1 MNKNIKNNKS
11 FIMKKT
17 LCTALALVVGLAFP
31 TQLLANGE
39 GTTDD
44 KKQNYANSKFVWTDN
59 YVVEGNHAAMAPS
72 TEEIVTTLLSKK
84 GEPMRWVRK
93 NDIYK
98 FGKYTGTSTLET
110 ALYNMAVDEMINNFE
125 KDGTLRTG
133 LYWGGVWT
141 RDVSYSSLLSL
152 AYMCPDKVRNS
163 LEVKIDRMGRIIQ
176 DTGTGGSW
184 PCSSDRVVWA
194 LSAWNIYL
202 ATGDME
208 WLQKAYPIIVKSLEC
223 DDMVVYNPQTGLY
236 RGESSFIDWREQS
249 YPTWAQPA
257 DIYLSECL
265 GTNAAFYEVL
275 KVTADMA
282 AALGHKKDAKKYA
295 QKAEA
300 LKQAIN
306 DRFWVEED
314 GFYASYWY
322 GRQNLIRT
330 QHSETLGESFCVLFG
345 IADEERAAKVI
356 SSMHVGEYGPP
367 IFSPQIVSQGDYHNN
382 GVWPYVT
389 SFWGKAAA
397 KAGNET
403 ALMHALACNVRTAAL
418 YATNYE
424 NYSFNTGNPYT
435 TLINSPNMLWGL
447 SGFMGLFHR
456 TFFGFEF
463 TQEGLSM
470 KPFVPTALAGT
481 RKLEAFPYRNMQ
493 LDITVSGSGNEIASC
508 KVDGK
513 DAEAFIP
520 ADWTGKHTVEI
531 VMKGEHQPSTINMV
545 GYIGMPEM
553 PVVQQNGGKLQWSA
567 IKGAA
572 KYEILK
578 DGQVIAETTAC
589 EQPTAGNGE
598 YQVRAV
604 SAKGVH
610 SFTSE
615 PLRCY
620 DDAVVQQMPVDKW
633 LDMTL
638 GEQVKLKVAV
648 PATGWYVLDWEYANG
663 NGEVEQR
670 NHCANRQLYVDGK
683 NVETMVFPQRGL
695 DAWQLYGWSTP
706 VKVYLKK
713 GSHQIALRYQE
724 KNININID
732 LDKAHVK
739 SLRLTQLP
747 K

>member
-1 MNKNIKNNKS
+1 
-11 FIMKKT
+11 MKKT
-17 LCTALALVVGLAFP
+17 LCAVLALWAGLSLPA
-31 TQLLANGE
+31 QLLANEQASTG
-39 GTTDD
+39 D
-44 KKQNYANSKFVWTDN
+44 KKQNYANRKFVWTDN
-59 YVVEGNHAAMAPS
+59 YVVEGANAAMAP
-72 TEEIVTTLLSKK
+72 TAEEIVTTVLSKK

-98 FGKYTGTSTLET
+98 FGKYIGTSTLET

-152 AYMCPDKVRNS
+152 SYMCPDKVRNS

-208 WLQKAYPIIVKSLEC
+208 WLQKAYPVIVKSLEC

-265 GTNAAFYEVL
+265 GTNAAFYGVL

-282 AALGHKKDAKKYA
+282 AALGNKKDAKKYA

-314 GFYASYWY
+314 GYYASYWY
-322 GRQNLIRT
+322 GRQNLVRT

-356 SSMHVGEYGPP
+356 SSMHVGEFGPP

-403 ALMHALACNVRTAAL
+403 ALMHALACNVRTASL

-456 TFFGFEF
+456 TFFGLEF
-463 TQEGLSM
+463 TQEGLAM
-470 KPFVPTALAGT
+470 KPFVPTVLAGT
-481 RKLEAFPYRNMQ
+481 RKLEAFPYRGMQ

-513 DAEAFIP
+513 EADAFIP

-531 VMKGEHQPSTINMV
+531 VMKGEHKPSSINMV

-553 PVVQQNGGKLQWSA
+553 PEVELSAGKLQWKA
-567 IKGAA
+567 IEGAA
-572 KYEILK
+572 KYEVLK
-578 DGQVIAETTAC
+578 DGQVVAETASC
-589 EQPTAGNGE
+589 SQPTAGSGE
-598 YQVRAV
+598 YLVRAV

-610 SFTSE
+610 SFVSE
-615 PLRCY
+615 PLRVY
-620 DDAVVQQMPVDKW
+620 EDASVQQVPVDKW

-638 GEQVKLKVAV
+638 GEQVKLKVNV

-695 DAWQLYGWSTP
+695 DAWNLYGWSAP

-713 GSHQIALRYQE
+713 GNHQVALRYLE

-747 K
+747 

>member
-1 MNKNIKNNKS
+1 
-11 FIMKKT
+11 MKKT
-17 LCTALALVVGLAFP
+17 VCMVLAMLAGFCFSAD
-31 TQLLANGE
+31 LFANE
-39 GTTDD
+39 KDHQ
-44 KKQNYANSKFVWTDN
+44 KKNYENEKFVWTDN
-59 YVVEGNHAAMAPS
+59 YVSEGNHAALAPS
-72 TEEIVTTLLSKK
+72 TEEIVTTCLSKDGK
-84 GEPMRWVRK
+84 PLRWVRK

-98 FGKYTGTSTLET
+98 YGKFTGTSTLET

-152 AYMCPDKVRNS
+152 AYMCPDKVKNS

-202 ATGDME
+202 ATGDIE
-208 WLQKAYPIIVKSLEC
+208 WLQKAYPVIIKSLEC
-223 DDMVVYNPQTGLY
+223 DDMVVFNPQTGLY

-265 GTNAAFYEVL
+265 GTNAAYYGVL

-282 AALGHKKDAKKYA
+282 AALGFKKDVKKYT

-300 LKQAIN
+300 LKKAIN
-306 DRFWVEED
+306 DKFWVEED
-314 GFYASYWY
+314 GYYASYWY

-356 SSMHVGEYGPP
+356 SSMHVGEFGPP
-367 IFSPQIVSQGDYHNN
+367 IFSPQIVSQGNYHNN

-397 KAGNET
+397 KAENET
-403 ALMHALACNVRTAAL
+403 ALLHALACNVRTAAL

-435 TLINSPNMLWGL
+435 TLMNSPNMLWGL

-463 TQEGLSM
+463 SQDGLALN
-470 KPFVPTALAGT
+470 PFVPTVLAGT
-481 RKLEAFPYRNMQ
+481 RKLEAFPYRGMS
-493 LDITVSGSGNEIASC
+493 LDITVKGSGHEIASC
-508 KVDGK
+508 LIDGK
-513 DAEAFIP
+513 EADAFIP

-531 VMKGEHQPSTINMV
+531 VMKGEHKPSSINMV
-545 GYIGMPEM
+545 GYIGMPET
-553 PVVQQNGGKLQWSA
+553 PVVQETTGKLQWKA
-567 IKGAA
+567 IDGVA
-572 KYEILK
+572 KYEVLK
-578 DGQVIAETTAC
+578 DGQVAAETTAC
-589 EQPTAGNGE
+589 EWTATENGE
-598 YQVRAV
+598 YQVRAI

-615 PLRCY
+615 PLRY
-620 DDAVVQQMPVDKW
+620 DADASIQMLGVDKW
-633 LDMTL
+633 LDEKL
-638 GEQVKLKVAV
+638 GEQVKLKVTV
-648 PATGWYVLDWEYANG
+648 PVTGWYVIDWEYANG
-663 NGEVEQR
+663 SGEVEQR

-683 NVETMVFPQRGL
+683 NFTTMVFPQRGL
-695 DAWQLYGWSTP
+695 DDWKNYGWSTP
-706 VKVYLKK
+706 VKLYLKK
-713 GSHQIALRYQE
+713 GSHQLALRYLE

-747 K
+747 

>member
-1 MNKNIKNNKS
+1 
-11 FIMKKT
+11 MKKT
-17 LCTALALVVGLAFP
+17 VCMVLAMLAGFCFSDD
-31 TQLLANGE
+31 LFANE
-39 GTTDD
+39 KDHQ
-44 KKQNYANSKFVWTDN
+44 KKNYENEKFVWTDN
-59 YVVEGNHAAMAPS
+59 YVSEGNHAALAPS
-72 TEEIVTTLLSKK
+72 TEEIVTTCLSKDGK
-84 GEPMRWVRK
+84 PLRWVRK
-93 NDIYK
+93 NDIYMYGK
-98 FGKYTGTSTLET
+98 FTGTSTLET

-152 AYMCPDKVRNS
+152 AYMCPDKVKNS

-202 ATGDME
+202 ATGDIE
-208 WLQKAYPIIVKSLEC
+208 WLQKAYPVIIKSLEC
-223 DDMVVYNPQTGLY
+223 DDMVVFNPQTGLY

-265 GTNAAFYEVL
+265 GTNAAYYGVL

-282 AALGHKKDAKKYA
+282 AALGFKKDVKKYT

-300 LKQAIN
+300 LKKAIN
-306 DRFWVEED
+306 DKFWVEED
-314 GFYASYWY
+314 GYYASYWY

-356 SSMHVGEYGPP
+356 SSMHVGEFGPP
-367 IFSPQIVSQGDYHNN
+367 IFSPQIVSQGNYHNN

-397 KAGNET
+397 KAENET
-403 ALMHALACNVRTAAL
+403 ALLHALACNVRTAAL

-435 TLINSPNMLWGL
+435 TLMNSPNMLWGL

-463 TQEGLSM
+463 SQDGLALN
-470 KPFVPTALAGT
+470 PFVPTVLAGT
-481 RKLEAFPYRNMQ
+481 RKLDAFPYRGMS
-493 LDITVSGSGNEIASC
+493 LDITVKGSGHEIASC
-508 KVDGK
+508 LIDGK
-513 DAEAFIP
+513 EADAFIP

-531 VMKGEHQPSTINMV
+531 VMKGEHKPSSINLV
-545 GYIGMPEM
+545 GYIGMPET
-553 PVVQQNGGKLQWSA
+553 PVVQETTGKLQWKA
-567 IKGAA
+567 IDGVA
-572 KYEILK
+572 KYEVLK
-578 DGQVIAETTAC
+578 DGQVAAETTAC
-589 EQPTAGNGE
+589 EWTATENGE
-598 YQVRAV
+598 YQVRAI

-615 PLRCY
+615 PLRY
-620 DDAVVQQMPVDKW
+620 YADASIQMLGVDKW
-633 LDMTL
+633 LDEKL
-638 GEQVKLKVAV
+638 GEQVKLKVTV
-648 PATGWYVLDWEYANG
+648 PVTGWYVIDWEYANG
-663 NGEVEQR
+663 SGEVEQR

-683 NVETMVFPQRGL
+683 NFTTMVFPQRGL
-695 DAWQLYGWSTP
+695 DDWKNYGWSTP
-706 VKVYLKK
+706 VKLYLKK
-713 GSHQIALRYQE
+713 GSHQLALRYLE

-747 K
+747 

>member
-1 MNKNIKNNKS
+1 M
-11 FIMKKT
+11 MKKT
-17 LCTALALVVGLAFP
+17 LYAALALVVGLAFP

-265 GTNAAFYEVL
+265 GTNAAFYGVL

>member
-1 MNKNIKNNKS
+1 
-11 FIMKKT
+11 MKKT
-17 LCTALALVVGLAFP
+17 VCMVLAMLAGFCFSVD
-31 TQLLANGE
+31 LFANE
-39 GTTDD
+39 KDHQ
-44 KKQNYANSKFVWTDN
+44 KKNYENEKFVWTDN
-59 YVVEGNHAAMAPS
+59 YVSEGNHAALAPS
-72 TEEIVTTLLSKK
+72 TEEIVTTCLSKDGK
-84 GEPMRWVRK
+84 PLRWVRK

-98 FGKYTGTSTLET
+98 YGKFTGTSTLET

-152 AYMCPDKVRNS
+152 AYMCPDKVKNS

-202 ATGDME
+202 ATGDIE
-208 WLQKAYPIIVKSLEC
+208 WLQKAYPVIIKSLEC
-223 DDMVVYNPQTGLY
+223 DDMVVFNPQTDLY

-265 GTNAAFYEVL
+265 GTNAAYYGVL

-282 AALGHKKDAKKYA
+282 AALGFKKDVKKYT

-300 LKQAIN
+300 LKKAIN
-306 DRFWVEED
+306 DKFWVEED
-314 GFYASYWY
+314 GYYASYWY

-356 SSMHVGEYGPP
+356 SSMHVGEFGPP
-367 IFSPQIVSQGDYHNN
+367 IFSPQIVSQGNYHNN

-397 KAGNET
+397 KAENET
-403 ALMHALACNVRTAAL
+403 ALLHALACNVRTAAL

-435 TLINSPNMLWGL
+435 TLMNSPNMLWGL

-463 TQEGLSM
+463 SQDGLALN
-470 KPFVPTALAGT
+470 PFVPTVLAGT
-481 RKLEAFPYRNMQ
+481 RTLEAFPYRGMS
-493 LDITVSGSGNEIASC
+493 LDITVKGSGHEIASC
-508 KVDGK
+508 LIDGK
-513 DAEAFIP
+513 EADAFIP

-531 VMKGEHQPSTINMV
+531 VMKGEHKPSSINLV
-545 GYIGMPEM
+545 GYIGMPET
-553 PVVQQNGGKLQWSA
+553 PVVQETTGKLQWKA
-567 IKGAA
+567 IDGVA
-572 KYEILK
+572 KYEVLK
-578 DGQVIAETTAC
+578 DGLVVAETTAC
-589 EQPTAGNGE
+589 EWTATENGE

-615 PLRCY
+615 PLRY
-620 DDAVVQQMPVDKW
+620 YADASIQMLGVDKW
-633 LDMTL
+633 LDEKL
-638 GEQVKLKVAV
+638 GEQVKLKVTV
-648 PATGWYVLDWEYANG
+648 PVTGWYVIDWEYANG
-663 NGEVEQR
+663 SGEVEQR

-683 NVETMVFPQRGL
+683 NFTTMVFPQRGL
-695 DAWQLYGWSTP
+695 DDWKNYGWSTP
-706 VKVYLKK
+706 VKLYLKK
-713 GSHQIALRYQE
+713 GSHQLALRYLE

-747 K
+747 

>member
-1 MNKNIKNNKS
+1 
-11 FIMKKT
+11 MKTT
-17 LCTALALVVGLAFP
+17 LYAALALVAGLAFP

-265 GTNAAFYEVL
+265 GTNAAFYGVL

-300 LKQAIN
+300 LKQTIN

-470 KPFVPTALAGT
+470 KPFVPTALAGI

>member
-1 MNKNIKNNKS
+1 
-11 FIMKKT
+11 MKKT
-17 LCTALALVVGLAFP
+17 VCMVLAMLAGFCFSAD
-31 TQLLANGE
+31 LFANE
-39 GTTDD
+39 KDHQ
-44 KKQNYANSKFVWTDN
+44 KKNYENEKFVWTDN
-59 YVVEGNHAAMAPS
+59 YVSEGNHAALAPS
-72 TEEIVTTLLSKK
+72 TEEIVTTCLSKDGK
-84 GEPMRWVRK
+84 PLRWVRK

-98 FGKYTGTSTLET
+98 YGKFTGTSTLET

-152 AYMCPDKVRNS
+152 AYMCPDKVKNS

-202 ATGDME
+202 ATGDIE
-208 WLQKAYPIIVKSLEC
+208 WLQKAYPVIIKSLEC
-223 DDMVVYNPQTGLY
+223 DDMVVFNPQTGLY

-265 GTNAAFYEVL
+265 GTNAAYYGVL

-282 AALGHKKDAKKYA
+282 AALGFKKDVKKYT

-300 LKQAIN
+300 LKKAIN
-306 DRFWVEED
+306 DKFWVEED
-314 GFYASYWY
+314 GYYASYWY

-330 QHSETLGESFCVLFG
+330 QHCETLGESFCVLFG

-356 SSMHVGEYGPP
+356 SSMHVGEFGPP
-367 IFSPQIVSQGDYHNN
+367 IFSPQIVSQGNYHNN

-397 KAGNET
+397 KAENET
-403 ALMHALACNVRTAAL
+403 ALLHALACNVRTAAL

-424 NYSFNTGNPYT
+424 NYSFDTGNPYT
-435 TLINSPNMLWGL
+435 TLMNSPNMLWGL

-463 TQEGLSM
+463 SQDGLALN
-470 KPFVPTALAGT
+470 PFVPTVLVGT
-481 RKLEAFPYRNMQ
+481 RKLEAFPYRGMS
-493 LDITVSGSGNEIASC
+493 LDITVKGSGHEIASC
-508 KVDGK
+508 LIDGK
-513 DAEAFIP
+513 EADAFIP

-531 VMKGEHQPSTINMV
+531 VMKGEHKPSSINLV
-545 GYIGMPEM
+545 GYIGMPET
-553 PVVQQNGGKLQWSA
+553 PVVQETTGKLQWEA
-567 IKGAA
+567 IDGVA
-572 KYEILK
+572 KYEVLK
-578 DGQVIAETTAC
+578 DGQVAAETTAC
-589 EQPTAGNGE
+589 EWTATENGE
-598 YQVRAV
+598 YQVRAI

-615 PLRCY
+615 PLRY
-620 DDAVVQQMPVDKW
+620 YADASIQMLGVDKW
-633 LDMTL
+633 LDEKL
-638 GEQVKLKVAV
+638 GEQVKLKVTV
-648 PATGWYVLDWEYANG
+648 PVTGWYVIDWEYANG
-663 NGEVEQR
+663 SGEVEQR

-683 NVETMVFPQRGL
+683 NFTTMVFPQRGL
-695 DAWQLYGWSTP
+695 DDWKNYGWSTP
-706 VKVYLKK
+706 VKLYLKK
-713 GSHQIALRYQE
+713 GSHQLALRYLE

-747 K
+747 

>member
-1 MNKNIKNNKS
+1 
-11 FIMKKT
+11 MKKT
-17 LCTALALVVGLAFP
+17 LYAALALVAGLAFP

-265 GTNAAFYEVL
+265 GTNAAFYGVL

-732 LDKAHVK
+732 LDKVHVK

>member
-1 MNKNIKNNKS
+1 
-11 FIMKKT
+11 MKKT
-17 LCTALALVVGLAFP
+17 ACVVLAMLAGLCFSTDLF
-31 TQLLANGE
+31 ANGK
-39 GTTDD
+39 DQQ
-44 KKQNYANSKFVWTDN
+44 KKNYENEKFVWTDN
-59 YVVEGNHAAMAPS
+59 YVAEGNNAAIAPS
-72 TEEIVTTLLSKK
+72 TEEIVTTCLSKDGK
-84 GEPMRWVRK
+84 PLRWVRK

-98 FGKYTGTSTLET
+98 FGKYTGISTLET

-133 LYWGGVWT
+133 LLWGGVWT

-152 AYMCPDKVRNS
+152 SYMCPDKVKNS

-208 WLQKAYPIIVKSLEC
+208 WLKKAYPVITKSLEC
-223 DDMVVYNPQTGLY
+223 DDMVVFNPQTGLY

-265 GTNAAFYEVL
+265 GTNAAYYGVL

-282 AALGHKKDAKKYA
+282 AALGYKKDVKKYT

-306 DRFWVEED
+306 DKFWVEED
-314 GFYASYWY
+314 GYYASYWY

-356 SSMHVGEYGPP
+356 SSMHVGEFGPP

-397 KAGNET
+397 KAENET

-435 TLINSPNMLWGL
+435 TLMNSPNMLWGL

-463 TQEGLSM
+463 TQEGLVM
-470 KPFVPTALAGT
+470 NPFVPTVLAGT
-481 RKLEAFPYRNMQ
+481 RKLEAFPYRGMS
-493 LDITVSGSGNEIASC
+493 LDITVKGSGHEIASC
-508 KVDGK
+508 LVDGK
-513 DAEAFIP
+513 EADAFIP

-531 VMKGEHQPSTINMV
+531 VMKGEHKPSFINMV
-545 GYIGMPEM
+545 GYIGMPET
-553 PVVQQNGGKLQWSA
+553 PVVQETAGKLQWKA
-567 IKGAA
+567 VEGAA
-572 KYEILK
+572 KYEVLK
-578 DGQVIAETTAC
+578 DGQVAAETTSS
-589 EQPTAGNGE
+589 EWTAKENGE

-604 SAKGVH
+604 TAKGVH

-615 PLRCY
+615 PLRY
-620 DDAVVQQMPVDKW
+620 YSDTSIQIQGVDKW
-633 LDMTL
+633 LDGTL
-638 GEQVKLKVAV
+638 GEQVKVKVAV
-648 PATGWYVLDWEYANG
+648 PATGWYVVDWEYANG
-663 NGEVEQR
+663 SGEVEQR
-670 NHCANRQLYVDGK
+670 NHCANRQLFVDGK
-683 NVETMVFPQRGL
+683 NFTTMVFPQRGL
-695 DAWQLYGWSTP
+695 DDWKNYGWSTP

-713 GSHQIALRYQE
+713 GSHQLALRYLE

-747 K
+747 

>member
-1 MNKNIKNNKS
+1 
-11 FIMKKT
+11 MKKT
-17 LCTALALVVGLAFP
+17 LCAVLALWAGLSLPA
-31 TQLLANGE
+31 QLLANEQASTG
-39 GTTDD
+39 D
-44 KKQNYANSKFVWTDN
+44 KKQNYVNSKFVWTDN
-59 YVVEGNHAAMAPS
+59 YVVEGANAAMAP
-72 TEEIVTTLLSKK
+72 TAEEIVTTVLSKK

-152 AYMCPDKVRNS
+152 SYMCPDKVRNS

-208 WLQKAYPIIVKSLEC
+208 WLQKAYPVIVKSLEC
-223 DDMVVYNPQTGLY
+223 DDMVVYNPRTGLY

-265 GTNAAFYEVL
+265 GTNAAFYGVL

-282 AALGHKKDAKKYA
+282 AALGNKKDAKKYA

-314 GFYASYWY
+314 GYYASYWY
-322 GRQNLIRT
+322 GRQNQVRT

-356 SSMHVGEYGPP
+356 SSMHVGEFGPP

-403 ALMHALACNVRTAAL
+403 ALMHALACNVRTASL

-463 TQEGLSM
+463 TQEGLSL
-470 KPFVPTALAGT
+470 KPFVPTVLAGT

-508 KVDGK
+508 LVDGQPA
-513 DAEAFIP
+513 DAFVP

-531 VMKGEHQPSTINMV
+531 VMKGEHKPSSINLV
-545 GYIGMPEM
+545 GYIGMPET
-553 PVVQQNGGKLQWSA
+553 PVVQLSAGKLLWKA
-567 IKGAA
+567 IEGAA

-578 DGQVIAETTAC
+578 DGQVIAETTSC
-589 EQPTAGNGE
+589 EQPVVGSGE
-598 YQVRAV
+598 YLVRAIT
-604 SAKGVH
+604 SKGVH
-610 SFTSE
+610 SFVSE
-615 PLRCY
+615 PLRY
-620 DDAVVQQMPVDKW
+620 YEDASIQQVSVDKW

-638 GEQVKLKVAV
+638 GEQVKVKVAV
-648 PATGWYVLDWEYANG
+648 PATGWYVVDWEYANG

-683 NVETMVFPQRGL
+683 NIETMVFPQRGL
-695 DAWQLYGWSTP
+695 DAWNLYGWSAP

-713 GSHQIALRYQE
+713 GNHQLALRYLE

-732 LDKAHVK
+732 LDKAYVK

>member
-1 MNKNIKNNKS
+1 
-11 FIMKKT
+11 MKKT
-17 LCTALALVVGLAFP
+17 LYAALALVAGLAFP

-44 KKQNYANSKFVWTDN
+44 KKQNYANCKFVWTDN

-265 GTNAAFYEVL
+265 GTNAAFYGVL

-306 DRFWVEED
+306 DRFWVEEE

-493 LDITVSGSGNEIASC
+493 LDIIVSGSGNEIASC

-545 GYIGMPEM
+545 GYISMPEM

-589 EQPTAGNGE
+589 EQSTAGNGE

-695 DAWQLYGWSTP
+695 DVWQLYGWSTP

>member
-1 MNKNIKNNKS
+1 
-11 FIMKKT
+11 MKKT
-17 LCTALALVVGLAFP
+17 VCMVLAMLAGFCFSAD
-31 TQLLANGE
+31 LFANE
-39 GTTDD
+39 KDHQ
-44 KKQNYANSKFVWTDN
+44 KKNYENEKFVWTDN
-59 YVVEGNHAAMAPS
+59 YVSEGNHAALAPS
-72 TEEIVTTLLSKK
+72 TEEIVTTCLSKDGK
-84 GEPMRWVRK
+84 PLRWVRK

-98 FGKYTGTSTLET
+98 YGKFTGTSTLET

-152 AYMCPDKVRNS
+152 AYMCPDKVKNS

-202 ATGDME
+202 ATGDIE
-208 WLQKAYPIIVKSLEC
+208 WLQKAYPVIIKSLEC
-223 DDMVVYNPQTGLY
+223 DDMVVFNPQTGLY

-265 GTNAAFYEVL
+265 GTNAAYYGVL

-282 AALGHKKDAKKYA
+282 AALGFKKDVKKYT

-300 LKQAIN
+300 LKKAIN
-306 DRFWVEED
+306 DKFWVEED
-314 GFYASYWY
+314 GYYASYWY

-356 SSMHVGEYGPP
+356 SSMHIGEFGPP
-367 IFSPQIVSQGDYHNN
+367 IFSPQIVSQGNYHNN

-397 KAGNET
+397 KAENET
-403 ALMHALACNVRTAAL
+403 ALLHALACNVRTAAL

-435 TLINSPNMLWGL
+435 TLMNSPNMLWGL

-463 TQEGLSM
+463 SQDGLALN
-470 KPFVPTALAGT
+470 PFVPTVLAGT
-481 RKLEAFPYRNMQ
+481 RKLEAFPYRGMS
-493 LDITVSGSGNEIASC
+493 LDITVKGSGHEIASC
-508 KVDGK
+508 LIDGK
-513 DAEAFIP
+513 EADAFIP

-531 VMKGEHQPSTINMV
+531 VMKGEHKPSSINLV
-545 GYIGMPEM
+545 GYIGMLET
-553 PVVQQNGGKLQWSA
+553 PVVQETTGKLQWKA
-567 IKGAA
+567 IDGVA
-572 KYEILK
+572 KYEVLK
-578 DGQVIAETTAC
+578 DGQVAAETTAC
-589 EQPTAGNGE
+589 EWTATENGE
-598 YQVRAV
+598 YQVRAI

-615 PLRCY
+615 PLRY
-620 DDAVVQQMPVDKW
+620 YADASIQMLGVDKW
-633 LDMTL
+633 LDEKL
-638 GEQVKLKVAV
+638 GEQVKLKVTV
-648 PATGWYVLDWEYANG
+648 PVTGWYVIDWEYANG
-663 NGEVEQR
+663 SGEVEQR

-683 NVETMVFPQRGL
+683 NFTTMVFPQRGL
-695 DAWQLYGWSTP
+695 DDWKNYGWSTP
-706 VKVYLKK
+706 VKLYLKK
-713 GSHQIALRYQE
+713 GSHQLALRYLE

-747 K
+747 

>member
-1 MNKNIKNNKS
+1 
-11 FIMKKT
+11 MKKT
-17 LCTALALVVGLAFP
+17 VCMVLAMLAGFCFSAD
-31 TQLLANGE
+31 LFANE
-39 GTTDD
+39 KDHQ
-44 KKQNYANSKFVWTDN
+44 KKNYENEKFVWTDN
-59 YVVEGNHAAMAPS
+59 YVSEGNHAALAPS
-72 TEEIVTTLLSKK
+72 TEEIVTTCLSKDGK
-84 GEPMRWVRK
+84 PLRWVRK

-98 FGKYTGTSTLET
+98 YGKFTGTSTLET

-152 AYMCPDKVRNS
+152 AYMCPDKVKNS

-202 ATGDME
+202 ATGDIE
-208 WLQKAYPIIVKSLEC
+208 WLQKAYPVIIKSLEC
-223 DDMVVYNPQTGLY
+223 DDMVVFNPQTGLY

-265 GTNAAFYEVL
+265 GTNAAYYGVL

-282 AALGHKKDAKKYA
+282 AALGFKKDVKKYT

-300 LKQAIN
+300 LKKAIN
-306 DRFWVEED
+306 DKFWVEED
-314 GFYASYWY
+314 GYYASYWY

-356 SSMHVGEYGPP
+356 SSMHVGEFGPP
-367 IFSPQIVSQGDYHNN
+367 IFSPQIVSQGNYHNN

-397 KAGNET
+397 KAENET
-403 ALMHALACNVRTAAL
+403 ALLHALACNVRTAAL

-435 TLINSPNMLWGL
+435 TLMNSPNMLWGL

-463 TQEGLSM
+463 SQDGLALN
-470 KPFVPTALAGT
+470 PFVPTVLAGT
-481 RKLEAFPYRNMQ
+481 RKLEAFPYRGMS
-493 LDITVSGSGNEIASC
+493 LDITVKGSGHEIASC
-508 KVDGK
+508 LIDGK
-513 DAEAFIP
+513 EADAFIP

-531 VMKGEHQPSTINMV
+531 VMKGEHKPSSINLV
-545 GYIGMPEM
+545 GYIGMLET
-553 PVVQQNGGKLQWSA
+553 PVVQETTGKLQWKA
-567 IKGAA
+567 IDGVA
-572 KYEILK
+572 KYEVLK
-578 DGQVIAETTAC
+578 DGQVAAETTAC
-589 EQPTAGNGE
+589 EWTATENGE
-598 YQVRAV
+598 YQVRAI

-615 PLRCY
+615 PLRY
-620 DDAVVQQMPVDKW
+620 YADASIQMLGVDKW
-633 LDMTL
+633 LDEKL
-638 GEQVKLKVAV
+638 GEQVKLKVTV
-648 PATGWYVLDWEYANG
+648 PVTGWYVIDWEYANG
-663 NGEVEQR
+663 SGEVEQR

-683 NVETMVFPQRGL
+683 NFTTMVFPQRGL
-695 DAWQLYGWSTP
+695 DDWKNYGWSTP
-706 VKVYLKK
+706 VKLYLKK
-713 GSHQIALRYQE
+713 GSHQLALRYLE

-747 K
+747 

>member
-1 MNKNIKNNKS
+1 
-11 FIMKKT
+11 MKKT
-17 LCTALALVVGLAFP
+17 ACVVLAMLAGLCFSTDLF
-31 TQLLANGE
+31 ANE
-39 GTTDD
+39 KDPQ
-44 KKQNYANSKFVWTDN
+44 KKNYENEKFVWTDN
-59 YVVEGNHAAMAPS
+59 YVTEGSNAAIAPS
-72 TEEIVTTLLSKK
+72 TEEIVTTCLSKDGK
-84 GEPMRWVRK
+84 PLRWVRK

-98 FGKYTGTSTLET
+98 FGKYTGISTLET

-133 LYWGGVWT
+133 LLWGGVWT

-152 AYMCPDKVRNS
+152 SYMCPDKVKNS

-194 LSAWNIYL
+194 LSAWNICL

-208 WLQKAYPIIVKSLEC
+208 WLKKAYPVITKSLEC
-223 DDMVVYNPQTGLY
+223 DDMVVFNPQTGLY

-265 GTNAAFYEVL
+265 GTNAAYYGVL

-282 AALGHKKDAKKYA
+282 AALGYKKDVKKYT

-306 DRFWVEED
+306 DKFWVEED
-314 GFYASYWY
+314 GYYASYWY

-356 SSMHVGEYGPP
+356 SSMHVGEFGPP

-397 KAGNET
+397 KAENET

-435 TLINSPNMLWGL
+435 TLMNSPNMLWGL

-463 TQEGLSM
+463 TQEGLVM
-470 KPFVPTALAGT
+470 NPFVPTVLAGI
-481 RKLEAFPYRNMQ
+481 RKLEAFPYRGMS
-493 LDITVSGSGNEIASC
+493 LDITVKGSGHEIASC
-508 KVDGK
+508 LVDGK
-513 DAEAFIP
+513 EADAFIP

-531 VMKGEHQPSTINMV
+531 VMKGEHKPSSINLV
-545 GYIGMPEM
+545 GYIGMPET
-553 PVVQQNGGKLQWSA
+553 PVVQETAGKLQWKA
-567 IKGAA
+567 VEGAA
-572 KYEILK
+572 KYEVLK
-578 DGQVIAETTAC
+578 DGQVAAETTSC
-589 EQPTAGNGE
+589 EWTAKENGE

-604 SAKGVH
+604 TAKGVH

-615 PLRCY
+615 PLRY
-620 DDAVVQQMPVDKW
+620 YSDTSIQIQGVDKW
-633 LDMTL
+633 LDGTL
-638 GEQVKLKVAV
+638 GEQVKVKVAV
-648 PATGWYVLDWEYANG
+648 PATGWYVVDWEYANG
-663 NGEVEQR
+663 SGEVEQR
-670 NHCANRQLYVDGK
+670 NHCANRQLFVDGK
-683 NVETMVFPQRGL
+683 SFTTMVFPQRGL
-695 DAWQLYGWSTP
+695 DDWKNYGWSTP

-713 GSHQIALRYQE
+713 GSHQLALRYLE

-747 K
+747 

>member
-1 MNKNIKNNKS
+1 
-11 FIMKKT
+11 
-17 LCTALALVVGLAFP
+17 
-31 TQLLANGE
+31 
-39 GTTDD
+39 
-44 KKQNYANSKFVWTDN
+44 
-59 YVVEGNHAAMAPS
+59 
-72 TEEIVTTLLSKK
+72 
-84 GEPMRWVRK
+84 
-93 NDIYK
+93 
-98 FGKYTGTSTLET
+98 
-110 ALYNMAVDEMINNFE
+110 
-125 KDGTLRTG
+125 
-133 LYWGGVWT
+133 
-141 RDVSYSSLLSL
+141 
-152 AYMCPDKVRNS
+152 
-163 LEVKIDRMGRIIQ
+163 
-176 DTGTGGSW
+176 
-184 PCSSDRVVWA
+184 
-194 LSAWNIYL
+194 
-202 ATGDME
+202 ME
-208 WLQKAYPIIVKSLEC
+208 WLQKAYPVIVKSLEC

-265 GTNAAFYEVL
+265 GTNAAFYGVL

-282 AALGHKKDAKKYA
+282 AALGNKKDAKKYA

-314 GFYASYWY
+314 GYYASYWY
-322 GRQNLIRT
+322 GRQNLVRT

-356 SSMHVGEYGPP
+356 SSMHVGEFGPP

-397 KAGNET
+397 KAGNEP
-403 ALMHALACNVRTAAL
+403 ALMHALACNVRTASL

-456 TFFGFEF
+456 TFFGLEF
-463 TQEGLSM
+463 TQEGLAM
-470 KPFVPTALAGT
+470 KPFVPTVLAGT
-481 RKLEAFPYRNMQ
+481 RKLEAFPYRGMQ

-513 DAEAFIP
+513 EADAFIP

-531 VMKGEHQPSTINMV
+531 VMKGEHKPSSINMV

-553 PVVQQNGGKLQWSA
+553 PEVELSAGKLQWKA
-567 IKGAA
+567 IEGAA
-572 KYEILK
+572 KYEVLK
-578 DGQVIAETTAC
+578 DGQVVAETASC
-589 EQPTAGNGE
+589 SQPTAGSGE
-598 YQVRAV
+598 YLVRAV

-610 SFTSE
+610 SFVSE
-615 PLRCY
+615 PLRVY
-620 DDAVVQQMPVDKW
+620 EDASVQQVPVDKW

-638 GEQVKLKVAV
+638 GEQVKLKVNV

-695 DAWQLYGWSTP
+695 DAWNLYGWSAP

-713 GSHQIALRYQE
+713 GNHQVALRYLE

-747 K
+747 

>member
-1 MNKNIKNNKS
+1 
-11 FIMKKT
+11 MKKT
-17 LCTALALVVGLAFP
+17 VCMVLAMLAGFCFSAD
-31 TQLLANGE
+31 LFANE
-39 GTTDD
+39 KDHQ
-44 KKQNYANSKFVWTDN
+44 KKNYENEKFVWTDN
-59 YVVEGNHAAMAPS
+59 YVSEGNHAALAPS
-72 TEEIVTTLLSKK
+72 TEEIVTTCFSKDGK
-84 GEPMRWVRK
+84 PLRWVRK

-98 FGKYTGTSTLET
+98 YGKFTGTSTLET

-152 AYMCPDKVRNS
+152 AYMCPDKVKNS

-202 ATGDME
+202 ATGDIE
-208 WLQKAYPIIVKSLEC
+208 WLQKAYPVIIKSLEC
-223 DDMVVYNPQTGLY
+223 DDMVVFNPQTGLY

-265 GTNAAFYEVL
+265 GTNAAYYGVL

-282 AALGHKKDAKKYA
+282 AALGFKKDVKKYT

-300 LKQAIN
+300 LKKAIN
-306 DRFWVEED
+306 DKFWVEED
-314 GFYASYWY
+314 GYYASYWY

-356 SSMHVGEYGPP
+356 SSMHVGEFGPP
-367 IFSPQIVSQGDYHNN
+367 IFSPQIVSQGNYHNN

-397 KAGNET
+397 KAENET
-403 ALMHALACNVRTAAL
+403 ALLHALACNVRTAAL

-435 TLINSPNMLWGL
+435 TLMNSPNMLWGL

-463 TQEGLSM
+463 SQDGLALN
-470 KPFVPTALAGT
+470 PFVPTVLAGT
-481 RKLEAFPYRNMQ
+481 RKLEAFPYRRMS
-493 LDITVSGSGNEIASC
+493 LDITVKGSGHEIASC
-508 KVDGK
+508 LIDGK
-513 DAEAFIP
+513 EADAFIP

-531 VMKGEHQPSTINMV
+531 VMKGEHKPSSINLV
-545 GYIGMPEM
+545 GYIGMPET
-553 PVVQQNGGKLQWSA
+553 PVVQETTGKLQWEA
-567 IKGAA
+567 IDGVA
-572 KYEILK
+572 KYEVLK
-578 DGQVIAETTAC
+578 DGQVAAETTAC
-589 EQPTAGNGE
+589 EWTATENGE
-598 YQVRAV
+598 YQVRAI

-615 PLRCY
+615 PLRY
-620 DDAVVQQMPVDKW
+620 YADASIQMLGVDKW
-633 LDMTL
+633 LDEKL
-638 GEQVKLKVAV
+638 GEQVKLKVTV
-648 PATGWYVLDWEYANG
+648 PVTGWYVIDWEYANG
-663 NGEVEQR
+663 SGEVEQR

-683 NVETMVFPQRGL
+683 NFTTMVFPQRGL
-695 DAWQLYGWSTP
+695 DDWKNYGWSTP
-706 VKVYLKK
+706 VKLYLKK
-713 GSHQIALRYQE
+713 GSHQLALRYLE

-747 K
+747 

>member
-1 MNKNIKNNKS
+1 
-11 FIMKKT
+11 MKKT
-17 LCTALALVVGLAFP
+17 VCMVLAMLAGFCFSAD
-31 TQLLANGE
+31 LFANE
-39 GTTDD
+39 KDHQ
-44 KKQNYANSKFVWTDN
+44 KKNYENEKFVWTDN
-59 YVVEGNHAAMAPS
+59 YVSEGNHAALAPS
-72 TEEIVTTLLSKK
+72 TEEIVTTCLSKDGK
-84 GEPMRWVRK
+84 PLRWVRK

-98 FGKYTGTSTLET
+98 YGKFTGTSTLET

-152 AYMCPDKVRNS
+152 AYMCPDKVKNS

-202 ATGDME
+202 ATGDIE
-208 WLQKAYPIIVKSLEC
+208 WLQKAYPVIIKSLEC
-223 DDMVVYNPQTGLY
+223 DDMVVFNPQTGLY

-265 GTNAAFYEVL
+265 GTNAAYYGVL

-282 AALGHKKDAKKYA
+282 AALGFKKDVKKYT

-300 LKQAIN
+300 LKKAIN
-306 DRFWVEED
+306 DKFWVEED
-314 GFYASYWY
+314 GYYASYWY

-356 SSMHVGEYGPP
+356 SSMHVGEFGPP
-367 IFSPQIVSQGDYHNN
+367 IFSPQIVSQGNYHNN

-397 KAGNET
+397 KAENET
-403 ALMHALACNVRTAAL
+403 ALLHALACNVRTAAL

-435 TLINSPNMLWGL
+435 TLMNSPNMLWGL

-463 TQEGLSM
+463 SQDGLALN
-470 KPFVPTALAGT
+470 PFVPTVLAGT
-481 RKLEAFPYRNMQ
+481 RKLDAFPYRGMS
-493 LDITVSGSGNEIASC
+493 LDITVKGSGHEIASC
-508 KVDGK
+508 LIDGK
-513 DAEAFIP
+513 EADAFIP

-531 VMKGEHQPSTINMV
+531 VMKGEHKPSSINLV
-545 GYIGMPEM
+545 GYIGMPET
-553 PVVQQNGGKLQWSA
+553 PVVQETTGKLQWEA
-567 IKGAA
+567 IDGVA
-572 KYEILK
+572 KYEVLK
-578 DGQVIAETTAC
+578 DGQVAAETTAC
-589 EQPTAGNGE
+589 EWTATENGE
-598 YQVRAV
+598 YQVRAI

-615 PLRCY
+615 PLRY
-620 DDAVVQQMPVDKW
+620 YADASIQMLGVDKW
-633 LDMTL
+633 LDEKL
-638 GEQVKLKVAV
+638 GEQVKLKVTV
-648 PATGWYVLDWEYANG
+648 PVTGWYVIDWEYANG
-663 NGEVEQR
+663 SGEVEQR

-683 NVETMVFPQRGL
+683 NFTTMVFPQRGL
-695 DAWQLYGWSTP
+695 DDWKNYGWSTP
-706 VKVYLKK
+706 VKLYLKK
-713 GSHQIALRYQE
+713 GSHQLALRYLE

-739 SLRLTQLP
+739 ALRLTQLP
-747 K
+747 

>member
-1 MNKNIKNNKS
+1 
-11 FIMKKT
+11 MKKT
-17 LCTALALVVGLAFP
+17 VCMVLAMLAGFCFSAD
-31 TQLLANGE
+31 LFANE
-39 GTTDD
+39 KDHQ
-44 KKQNYANSKFVWTDN
+44 KKNYENEKFVWTDN
-59 YVVEGNHAAMAPS
+59 YVSEGNHAALAPS
-72 TEEIVTTLLSKK
+72 TEEIVTTCLSKDGK
-84 GEPMRWVRK
+84 PLRWVRK
-93 NDIYK
+93 NDIYMYGK
-98 FGKYTGTSTLET
+98 FTGTSTLET

-152 AYMCPDKVRNS
+152 AYMCPDKVKNS

-202 ATGDME
+202 ATGDIE
-208 WLQKAYPIIVKSLEC
+208 WLQKAYPVIIKSLEC
-223 DDMVVYNPQTGLY
+223 DDMVVFNPQTGLY

-249 YPTWAQPA
+249 YPTWA

-265 GTNAAFYEVL
+265 GTNAAYYGVL

-282 AALGHKKDAKKYA
+282 AALGFKKDVKKYT

-300 LKQAIN
+300 LKKAIN
-306 DRFWVEED
+306 DKFWVEED
-314 GFYASYWY
+314 GYYASYWY

-356 SSMHVGEYGPP
+356 SSMHVGEFGPP
-367 IFSPQIVSQGDYHNN
+367 IFSPQIVSQGNYHNN

-397 KAGNET
+397 KAENET
-403 ALMHALACNVRTAAL
+403 ALLHALACNVRTAAL

-435 TLINSPNMLWGL
+435 TLMNSPNMLWGL

-463 TQEGLSM
+463 SQDGLALN
-470 KPFVPTALAGT
+470 PFVPTVLAGT
-481 RKLEAFPYRNMQ
+481 RKLEAFPYRGMS
-493 LDITVSGSGNEIASC
+493 LDITVKGSGHEIASC
-508 KVDGK
+508 LIDGK
-513 DAEAFIP
+513 EADAFIP

-531 VMKGEHQPSTINMV
+531 VMKGEHKPSSINLV
-545 GYIGMPEM
+545 GYIGMPET
-553 PVVQQNGGKLQWSA
+553 PVVQETTGKLQWKA
-567 IKGAA
+567 IDGVA
-572 KYEILK
+572 KYEVLK
-578 DGQVIAETTAC
+578 DGQVAAETTAC
-589 EQPTAGNGE
+589 EWTATENGE
-598 YQVRAV
+598 YQVRAI

-615 PLRCY
+615 PLRY
-620 DDAVVQQMPVDKW
+620 YADASIQMLGVDKW
-633 LDMTL
+633 LDEKL
-638 GEQVKLKVAV
+638 GEQVKLKVTV
-648 PATGWYVLDWEYANG
+648 PVTGWYVIDWEYANG
-663 NGEVEQR
+663 SGEVEQR

-683 NVETMVFPQRGL
+683 NFTTMVFPQRGL
-695 DAWQLYGWSTP
+695 DDWKNYGWSTP
-706 VKVYLKK
+706 VKLYLKK
-713 GSHQIALRYQE
+713 GSHQLALRYLE

-747 K
+747 